1 MNVHNE
7 RLYRIWQ
14 NMKSRCYNSN
24 FHKYSIYGKRDI
36 KVCQEWR
43 DNYILFKK
51 WALTHGYKENL
62 TIDRIDVNGNYCP
75 ENCRW
80 ATAHQQ
86 CVNQRKRKDNKTGY
100 VGVAKIGNSYVA
112 GIRFCKKQMWLGS
125 FRTAEEACIT
135 RDKFIIDN
143 GLKEYKIQILKDKKC
158 QM

>member
-86 CVNQRKRKDNKTGY
+86 CVNQRKRKDNKP
-100 VGVAKIGNSYVA
+100 
-112 GIRFCKKQMWLGS
+112 
-125 FRTAEEACIT
+125 FRQ
-135 RDKFIIDN
+135 
-143 GLKEYKIQILKDKKC
+143 G
-158 QM
+158 